1 MNLLSRGFERGRM
14 STTYDIAIIGA
25 GIAGAFASYKITKD
39 FKNLKLL
46 IVDIGRPPMKRR
58 RQLEGWLGCFPGSDA
73 KLYLNNLDSVANLI
87 GKKSANSAFKEVK
100 SCFNEISDLTISKNA
115 NPSVS
120 FNKNMQKIGYD
131 YQINNFSQ
139 IFPKEIHALSKKLS
153 SLIDEN
159 PSVDLLFD
167 EEVLDIKK
175 DKKIFSITTDYNE
188 LKAKKII
195 FSPGRSGWRWAHQI
209 YKKFG
214 IVQNNNRG
222 KYGIKIETD
231 ASILKDLNK
240 SNCIYS
246 KEKIT
251 LGPFLWN
258 GTVIPEDHVDCA
270 IASFRSNE
278 NRWKSDKVSFDL
290 LLDANF
296 ENSNEEIDR
305 ITKLTFL
312 LANDRIIKER
322 LASLVAGKSK
332 ISIMKEYN
340 WITEVVEELNTAM
353 PNLISKSH
361 FYLPTIAPLPSEI
374 NIYSNLETDVDGL
387 FVAGESTGISGIL
400 SAACMGIAAA
410 KFACKE

>member
-1 MNLLSRGFERGRM
+1 MEPNPLGFERGRM
-14 STTYDIAIIGA
+14 STIYDVAIIGA
-25 GIAGAFASYKITKD
+25 GVAGAFASYKIAKD
-39 FKNLKLL
+39 YKNLKLL
-46 IVDIGRPPMKRR
+46 IIDIGRPPMKRR
-58 RQLEGWLGCFPGSDA
+58 RQLEGWLGCFPGSDG
-73 KLYLNNLDSVANLI
+73 KLYLNNLDSVADLI
-87 GKKSANSAFKEVK
+87 GRKATNSAFKEIK
-100 SCFNEISDLTISKNA
+100 NSFEGISNLNTFKNP
-115 NPSVS
+115 NPLSS
-120 FNKNMQKIGYD
+120 FNKKMQKIGYNHQSND
-131 YQINNFSQ
+131 FIQIL
-139 IFPKEIHALSKKLS
+139 PKEIHALSKKI
-153 SLIDEN
+153 SLMIDDN
-159 PSVDLLFD
+159 PSIDLLFD

-175 DKKIFSITTDYNE
+175 DKKIFSIKTDFSD
-188 LKAKKII
+188 LKARKII

-214 IVQNNNRG
+214 IIQNNNKG
-222 KYGIKIETD
+222 KYGIKLETD

-240 SNCIYS
+240 SNCIYN
-246 KEKIT
+246 KDQIT

-322 LASLVAGKSK
+322 LSTLVNNKSK
-332 ISIMKEYN
+332 VSIMKEYS
-340 WITEVVEELNTAM
+340 WIKNIAEELNEII

-361 FYLPTIAPLPSEI
+361 FYLPTILPSPSEI
-374 NIYSNLETDVDGL
+374 NIYSNLETDIDGL
-387 FVAGESTGISGIL
+387 FVAGESAGVTGIL
-400 SAACMGIAAA
+400 SAACMGVAVA
-410 KFACKE
+410 KFVCKE